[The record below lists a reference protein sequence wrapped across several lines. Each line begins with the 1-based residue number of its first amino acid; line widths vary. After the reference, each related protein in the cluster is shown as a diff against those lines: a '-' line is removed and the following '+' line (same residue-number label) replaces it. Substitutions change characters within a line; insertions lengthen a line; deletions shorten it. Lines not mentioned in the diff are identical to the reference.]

1 MSYLVDALK
10 KAERDRHENQRA
22 DLRSL
27 AEGGAPTPGAGS
39 GHALRWLIGLLV
51 VCNAALLI
59 YLFAPTRV
67 SQALV
72 DTPQEAPDQTAQ
84 VEDQKTQRTANQ
96 GRVPDSPAAAAS
108 PQSSTPSPV
117 EMPRREAPASAPQ
130 RAQASQSRDV
140 VETRG
145 GARTPDPVP
154 SSPTLPPSNR
164 EGMSGLRLA
173 GERTRGGGQVTYSQT
188 PLDSSA
194 PTNDAPLGGT
204 VGSGSAPSVAINGH
218 LYSTVPGRSFIL
230 VNGRRY
236 HEGQRLAEGPAV
248 ETIDATGA
256 TLNYRGDRYHVK
268 GPS

>member
-39 GHALRWLIGLLV
+39 GHALRWLVGLLV

-59 YLFAPTRV
+59 YLFVPPRV
-67 SQALV
+67 SQAFV
-72 DTPQEAPDQTAQ
+72 DTSQETPDQTAR
-84 VEDQKTQRTANQ
+84 VEGNKAPRTVSQ
-96 GRVPDSPAAAAS
+96 GGVPDQPAAAAS
-108 PQSSTPSPV
+108 QKSTTPSPV
-117 EMPRREAPASAPQ
+117 EMPRREAPASTPQ
-130 RAQASQSRDV
+130 HAQASGSSDV
-140 VETRG
+140 VKTRG

-164 EGMSGLRLA
+164 EGISGLRLS
-173 GERTRGGGQVTYSQT
+173 GEQARGGGRVTYSQT
-188 PLDSSA
+188 PLDGSA
-194 PTNDAPLGGT
+194 RTNEAQAGGE
-204 VGSGSAPSVAINGH
+204 VGGGSAPSVAINGH